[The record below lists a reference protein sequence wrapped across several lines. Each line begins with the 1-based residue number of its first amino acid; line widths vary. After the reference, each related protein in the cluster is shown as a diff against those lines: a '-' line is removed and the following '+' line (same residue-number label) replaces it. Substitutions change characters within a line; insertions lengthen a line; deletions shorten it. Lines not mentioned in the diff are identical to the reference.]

1 MSQRGTLRSF
11 VLVSALA
18 AFLATSGPA
27 QSLDTAKEIQEIA
40 RKVDETL
47 RDIDRLLLESSK
59 RDQQRSSQRDKLQ
72 QARERSEI
80 AEAGLDQLIEK
91 LRQMQQQG
99 GGGGSSSQQDQQQQE
114 SQDSQSDSSSQSQ
127 SPPQNGQGQGQR
139 TRRENDNPEF
149 VQQPRQPG
157 EGQPGSPDGQQQGEQ
172 PGQQQPGQQ
181 PGQQSQGQQPGEQ
194 PGQQPGEQQQQQL
207 GPDGK
212 PLGGKES
219 KDGGQNRV
227 GNRGSEDPTGPG
239 SPGTGDGSWGELQS
253 YANFLKNR
261 GSSPKVPEKYR
272 KYWEAYLKQK
282 QASGNSGR

>member
-18 AFLATSGPA
+18 AFLAPSSPG

-91 LRQMQQQG
+91 LRQMQQQSS
-99 GGGGSSSQQDQQQQE
+99 GGSSSQQDQQQE
-114 SQDSQSDSSSQSQ
+114 PQDSQSDSSEQSQSQ
-127 SPPQNGQGQGQR
+127 SQSQNGQSQGQR
-139 TRRENDNPEF
+139 NRRENNNPEF
-149 VQQPRQPG
+149 VKQPP
-157 EGQPGSPDGQQQGEQ
+157 QPGSGQPEQQDGQQQ
-172 PGQQQPGQQ
+172 GQQ
-181 PGQQSQGQQPGEQ
+181 PGQQQGQQPGQ
-194 PGQQPGEQQQQQL
+194 QGQQPGGQQPGQQQQQL

-212 PLGGKES
+212 PLGGQET

-227 GNRGSEDPTGPG
+227 GNRASEDPTGPG
-239 SPGTGDGSWGELQS
+239 DPGTGEGSWGELQS
-253 YANFLKNR
+253 YTNFLKNR

-282 QASGNSGR
+282 QASGNGSGGGR

>member
-1 MSQRGTLRSF
+1 MNQRGTLRSF
-11 VLVSALA
+11 ALVSALV
-18 AFLATSGPA
+18 AFLAPKSPA

-59 RDQQRSSQRDKLQ
+59 RDQQRSSQREKLQ

-99 GGGGSSSQQDQQQQE
+99 GGGSSSQQDQQQ
-114 SQDSQSDSSSQSQ
+114 DSQSESSDQSQ
-127 SPPQNGQGQGQR
+127 SPSQSGQSQGQR
-139 TRRENDNPEF
+139 NRRENNNPEF
-149 VQQPRQPG
+149 VQQPPQPG
-157 EGQPGSPDGQQQGEQ
+157 EGQPESQDGQQQ
-172 PGQQQPGQQ
+172 GQQ
-181 PGQQSQGQQPGEQ
+181 PGQQQQGQQPGQ
-194 PGQQPGEQQQQQL
+194 QQGGQQPGQQQQQL

-212 PLGGKES
+212 PLGGQES

-227 GNRGSEDPTGPG
+227 GNRASEDPTGPG
-239 SPGTGDGSWGELQS
+239 NPGTGDGSWGELQS
-253 YANFLKNR
+253 YTNFLKNR

-282 QASGNSGR
+282 QASGNGGR